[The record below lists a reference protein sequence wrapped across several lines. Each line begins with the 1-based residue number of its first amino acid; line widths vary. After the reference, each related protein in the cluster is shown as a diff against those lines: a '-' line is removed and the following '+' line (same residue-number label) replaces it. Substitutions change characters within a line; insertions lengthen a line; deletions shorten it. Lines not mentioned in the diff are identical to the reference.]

1 MGLATR
7 VGVPNE
13 SPVVTYRFANRCDA
27 PIHLDFALDFARV
40 EVRER
45 DASLAESRLKLAG
58 SVARRV
64 RGVVQT
70 LRDPL

>member
-27 PIHLDFALDFARV
+27 PIHLDFARV

-45 DASLAESRLKLAG
+45 DASLAEARLKLAG